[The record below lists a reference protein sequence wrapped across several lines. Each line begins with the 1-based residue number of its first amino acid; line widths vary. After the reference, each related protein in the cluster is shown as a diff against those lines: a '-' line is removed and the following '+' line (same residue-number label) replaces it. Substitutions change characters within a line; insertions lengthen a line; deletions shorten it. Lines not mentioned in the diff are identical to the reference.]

1 MKNFMILLF
10 SVLCTLSVWAQ
21 DADSLATK
29 PLSQA
34 ELEPS
39 YSPEQAWSAA
49 NEAYIAGDFARAE
62 ELYSRIVAVGKLSSK
77 LYFNLANALFKQD
90 KLGEAILYYHRALRL
105 DPGDED
111 IRHNLSIA
119 ESRTKDRIERVPEF
133 FLKTWLREVRML
145 LSCRSWTLASL
156 VALAIALALGLL
168 FVLAQRLP
176 LRKVGFYGMLVAA
189 LLFFATTWFAAVE
202 RRVILDREQAVV
214 MTSTA
219 SVKSSPDRSAS
230 DLFVLHEGTTLRVVG
245 TLDDWSEVV
254 IADGKKGWLESARIE
269 QI

>member
-1 MKNFMILLF
+1 
-10 SVLCTLSVWAQ
+10 
-21 DADSLATK
+21 
-29 PLSQA
+29 
-34 ELEPS
+34 
-39 YSPEQAWSAA
+39 
-49 NEAYIAGDFARAE
+49 
-62 ELYSRIVAVGKLSSK
+62 
-77 LYFNLANALFKQD
+77 
-90 KLGEAILYYHRALRL
+90 
-105 DPGDED
+105 
-111 IRHNLSIA
+111 
-119 ESRTKDRIERVPEF
+119 
-133 FLKTWLREVRML
+133 
-145 LSCRSWTLASL
+145 L